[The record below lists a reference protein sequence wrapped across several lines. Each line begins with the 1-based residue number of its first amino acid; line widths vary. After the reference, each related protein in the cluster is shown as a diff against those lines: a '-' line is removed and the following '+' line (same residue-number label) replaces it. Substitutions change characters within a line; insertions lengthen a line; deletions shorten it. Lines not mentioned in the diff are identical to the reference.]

1 MRILKSYSN
10 KNKITFHL
18 QSFANEDQL
27 TVHKKK
33 HDMMLNLN
41 NNSKS
46 AGFVG
51 KISPQFNSCTYMC
64 CNKGKRL
71 IDM

>member
-1 MRILKSYSN
+1 MQERIILY
-10 KNKITFHL
+10 L

-51 KISPQFNSCTYMC
+51 KISLDN
-64 CNKGKRL
+64 L
-71 IDM
+71 IYAYRIKDRDVLKD

>member
-1 MRILKSYSN
+1 M
-10 KNKITFHL
+10 
-18 QSFANEDQL
+18 
-27 TVHKKK
+27 HKKK

-51 KISPQFNSCTYMC
+51 KISLEQFDPFIVKDRNVL
-64 CNKGKRL
+64 K
-71 IDM
+71 D

>member
-1 MRILKSYSN
+1 MWETTEVSFY
-10 KNKITFHL
+10 L
-18 QSFANEDQL
+18 QSFTNEDQL

-51 KISPQFNSCTYMC
+51 KISLEQFDPFIVKDRNVL
-64 CNKGKRL
+64 K
-71 IDM
+71 D